1 VWLKG
6 GWLGAQDPSELV
18 AARLGVD
25 VREARLGFVSHKG
38 SMASIAAR
46 SPCGTVCVRK
56 PQSGFGMGGLCS
68 TVGPK
73 GTADGKG
80 LAGGEVCW
88 WKSGPKVDADTTAP

>member
-1 VWLKG
+1 
-6 GWLGAQDPSELV
+6 
-18 AARLGVD
+18 
-25 VREARLGFVSHKG
+25 
-38 SMASIAAR
+38 
-46 SPCGTVCVRK
+46 
-56 PQSGFGMGGLCS
+56 MGGLCS